1 MCCLFNVKY
10 SRILNIIWSV
20 DSRIGSFK
28 KTPPGGREL
37 PKMVTKSDKGRYERR
52 TPLSNFA
59 EHLLIFL
66 QSTSLYFCKHL
77 SIFLQTTYSHFCR
90 TTFSIFAENISAV
103 CRKPLN
109 ISNRTPRSTFLWSS
123 LSIFPVIIM
132 QSSILNNS
140 HQQFCRTP
148 LSLFAKSLSLF
159 LQKISQKNF
168 VRDSNFKVDT
178 ASDVWLMSWSTNYAF
193 FFNLNVRKR
202 KSDTGY
208 CVINIH
214 DIELRIHFP
223 GWFIWKY
230 FPR

>member
-28 KTPPGGREL
+28 KTPPGERGL

-214 DIELRIHFP
+214 NIELRIHFP

>member
-66 QSTSLYFCKHL
+66 QSISLYLCKHL

>member
-1 MCCLFNVKY
+1 MI
-10 SRILNIIWSV
+10 SRFSYWIIQK
-20 DSRIGSFK
+20 DA
-28 KTPPGGREL
+28 TGGGEL

-66 QSTSLYFCKHL
+66 QSISLYFCKHL

-230 FPR
+230 FPRWHLLVQSQQ

>member
-66 QSTSLYFCKHL
+66 QSISLYFCKHL

-123 LSIFPVIIM
+123 LSIFPVIII

>member
-66 QSTSLYFCKHL
+66 QSNSLYFCKHL

-90 TTFSIFAENISAV
+90 TTFNIFAENISAV

-193 FFNLNVRKR
+193 FL
-202 KSDTGY
+202 
-208 CVINIH
+208 I
-214 DIELRIHFP
+214 
-223 GWFIWKY
+223 
-230 FPR
+230 

>member
-66 QSTSLYFCKHL
+66 QSISLYFCKHL

>member
-28 KTPPGGREL
+28 KTPPGERGL

-123 LSIFPVIIM
+123 LSIFPVIII

-159 LQKISQKNF
+159 LQKISKKTSLEIVTLKLAQH
-168 VRDSNFKVDT
+168 
-178 ASDVWLMSWSTNYAF
+178 LMYDWWHEVQIMF
-193 FFNLNVRKR
+193 FF
-202 KSDTGY
+202 
-208 CVINIH
+208 
-214 DIELRIHFP
+214 
-223 GWFIWKY
+223 
-230 FPR
+230 

>member
-66 QSTSLYFCKHL
+66 QSISLYFCKHL

-214 DIELRIHFP
+214 NIELRIHFP

>member
-28 KTPPGGREL
+28 KTLPGGRGL

-66 QSTSLYFCKHL
+66 QSISLYFCKHL